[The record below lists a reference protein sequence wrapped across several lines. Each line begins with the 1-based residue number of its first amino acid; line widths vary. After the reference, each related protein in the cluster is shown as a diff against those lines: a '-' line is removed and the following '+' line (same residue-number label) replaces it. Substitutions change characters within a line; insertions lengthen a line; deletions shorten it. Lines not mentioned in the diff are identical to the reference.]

1 MKQEANA
8 ARKRMRVAQP
18 DEVDGET
25 RFPLPLLV
33 AARALLAL
41 LLPRRRRCLTAL
53 SEARATLLPPRAAEA
68 PAALILAG
76 VVKTRAELPAA
87 ARTADR

>member
-1 MKQEANA
+1 M
-8 ARKRMRVAQP
+8 
-18 DEVDGET
+18 

-68 PAALILAG
+68 PAALIRAG
-76 VVKTRAELPAA
+76 VVKTRAELQAA
-87 ARTADR
+87 ARTADRSAPLRSSRR